1 MLKKVIIIIT
11 LLVAVGASWYLFL
24 RDDSTESSESNS
36 SQTAQQP
43 PAEFDRFRYSIDE
56 PGSLWWIVNKDRP
69 LSDDYVPAEL
79 AAPDIKLRWA
89 RSAESMQVDA
99 RLIEPLEEMVND
111 AAQADHEL
119 MLISGYRSEDYQRE
133 LYQNYVRQYGEEEAR
148 RFSAPPG
155 TSEHQTGLVVD
166 LGRPDGECEIQECFG
181 ETDEGKWLASN
192 AYKYGFI
199 VRYTQ
204 GDEDSTGYMYEPWHF
219 RYVGEDLASELH
231 ESSQTMEE
239 FFNVN

>member
-11 LLVAVGASWYLFL
+11 LLFAVGAIWYLFL
-24 RDDSTESSESNS
+24 REDNSEKTETNN
-36 SQTAQQP
+36 QTPQQQA
-43 PAEFDRFRYSIDE
+43 AEFDRFRHSIDE
-56 PGSLWWIVNKDRP
+56 PGSIWWIVNKERP
-69 LSDDYVPAEL
+69 LSDDYTPAEL
-79 AAPDIKLRWA
+79 AAPDIELRWA
-89 RSAESMQVDA
+89 RTAESMQVDA
-99 RLIEPLEEMVND
+99 RIIQPLEEMIKA
-111 AAQADHEL
+111 AAQAGHEL

-181 ETDEGKWLASN
+181 ETEEGKWLASN

-204 GDEDSTGYMYEPWHF
+204 GDEDITGYMYEPWHF
-219 RYVGEDLASELH
+219 RYVGEDLARELH
-231 ESSQTMEE
+231 EAAVTMEE